1 MIQENRKADLGK
13 KISKF
18 ATIGSLEDFLS
29 RRYSTI
35 IVSMVRTQPFA
46 EHGGALLNSQDL
58 IDFLKSRVKTDGPS
72 GPGEIVVISK
82 SECLNDLWRNA
93 FYSAS
98 NVNVIEQ

>member
-46 EHGGALLNSQDL
+46 EHGGALLNS
-58 IDFLKSRVKTDGPS
+58 
-72 GPGEIVVISK
+72 
-82 SECLNDLWRNA
+82 
-93 FYSAS
+93 
-98 NVNVIEQ
+98 